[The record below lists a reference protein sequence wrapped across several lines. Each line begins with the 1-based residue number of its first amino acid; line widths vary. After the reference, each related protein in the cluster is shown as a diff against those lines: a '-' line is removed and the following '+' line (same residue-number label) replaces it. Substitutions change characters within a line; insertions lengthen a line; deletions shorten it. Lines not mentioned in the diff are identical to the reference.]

1 MSATRVRLRL
11 AEPPSRITNPA
22 TRGRALAPVCRQ
34 LQDTKMTIT
43 TTSPRGRAF
52 MRGHEGNPLTCYLDP
67 VGVPT
72 IGTGFTMRSATVR
85 KALARLGI
93 TKLVPGKTKVTPAQS
108 DSIFAAVLAEEFEPA
123 VVASSPKSRKQH
135 QMDAAV
141 SAIYNLGAGAMQWTW
156 ADLWRAGDIKGAA
169 AYLGNHYNT
178 ADGKKLPGLVR
189 RRKEEADLFL
199 NGRYTSTAQVKEAQ
213 PKPPRNPD
221 AVVKEAQEILTSK
234 GFNPGAVDGWM
245 GEKTR
250 DAIIAYQKAHPHLIA
265 DGILGPAT
273 LSQLRRDA
281 KALRDAAT
289 KGAGSAVGSGALAFM
304 AGLPWGWIALGV
316 AALAVGYAAYRY
328 RDVIARRWNSWRG
341 KEAAA

>member
-1 MSATRVRLRL
+1 
-11 AEPPSRITNPA
+11 
-22 TRGRALAPVCRQ
+22 
-34 LQDTKMTIT
+34 MTIT

-67 VGVPT
+67 VGIPT
-72 IGTGFTMRSATVR
+72 IGTGFTMRSAAVR
-85 KALARLGI
+85 RALARLGI
-93 TKLVPGKTKVTPAQS
+93 TKLVPGKTKITAAQS
-108 DSIFAAVLAEEFEPA
+108 DDIFAAVLADEFEQA
-123 VVASSPKSRKQH
+123 VVASSPANRTQH

-141 SAIYNLGAGAMQWTW
+141 SATYNLGAGAMQWTW

-169 AYLGNHYNT
+169 AYLGGHYNT
-178 ADGKKLPGLVR
+178 AKGKKLPGLVR

-199 NGRYTSTAQVKEAQ
+199 NGRYATGGAVKEATD
-213 PKPPRNPD
+213 KPPRKPD
-221 AVVKEAQEILTSK
+221 AVVKEAQEILTRK
-234 GFNPGAVDGWM
+234 GFNPGAIDGWM

-250 DAIIAYQKAHPHLIA
+250 EAIIAYQKAHPHLEA

-281 KALRDAAT
+281 KALREAAT

-304 AGLPWGWIALGV
+304 AGLPWGWIAVGALV
-316 AALAVGYAAYRY
+316 LAVGYVAYRY

-341 KEAAA
+341 KEAK

>member
-1 MSATRVRLRL
+1 
-11 AEPPSRITNPA
+11 
-22 TRGRALAPVCRQ
+22 
-34 LQDTKMTIT
+34 MTIT

-72 IGTGFTMRSATVR
+72 IGTGFTMRSAAVR
-85 KALARLGI
+85 RALARLGI
-93 TKLVPGKTKVTPAQS
+93 TKLVPGETKITSAQS
-108 DSIFAAVLAEEFEPA
+108 DTIFTAVLAEEFEPA
-123 VVASSPKSRKQH
+123 VVAWSPASRKQH

-141 SAIYNLGAGAMQWTW
+141 STIYNLGAGAMQWTW
-156 ADLWRAGDIKGAA
+156 ADLWRAGKVKEAA
-169 AYLGNHYNT
+169 AYLGSHYNT

-189 RRKEEADLFL
+189 RRKEEAELFL
-199 NGRYTSTAQVKEAQ
+199 NGRYASAGSAVKEAQ
-213 PKPPRNPD
+213 PKPPRKPD
-221 AVVKEAQEILTSK
+221 AVVKEAQEILTSR

-250 DAIIAYQKAHPHLIA
+250 DAIIAYQKAHPHLEA

-273 LSQLRRDA
+273 LSQLQRDA
-281 KALRDAAT
+281 KALREAAT

-304 AGLPWGWIALGV
+304 AGLPWGWIAAGALLLALGYV
-316 AALAVGYAAYRY
+316 AYRY

-341 KEAAA
+341 KEAKV

>member
-1 MSATRVRLRL
+1 
-11 AEPPSRITNPA
+11 
-22 TRGRALAPVCRQ
+22 
-34 LQDTKMTIT
+34 MTIT

-72 IGTGFTMRSATVR
+72 IGTGFTMRSAAVGR
-85 KALARLGI
+85 ALARLGI
-93 TKLVPGKTKVTPAQS
+93 TKLVPGKTKITAEQS
-108 DSIFAAVLAEEFEPA
+108 DAIFAAVLAEEFEPA
-123 VVASSPKSRKQH
+123 VIASSPASRKQH

-141 SAIYNLGAGAMQWTW
+141 SAIYNLGTGAMEWTW
-156 ADLWRAGDIKGAA
+156 ADLWRAGKVKEAA

-189 RRKEEADLFL
+189 RRKEEAELFL
-199 NGRYTSTAQVKEAQ
+199 SGRYASPGGAVKEAT
-213 PKPPRNPD
+213 PKPPRKSD
-221 AVVKEAQEILTSK
+221 AVVKEAQEILSSK
-234 GFNPGAVDGWM
+234 GFNPGAIDGWM

-250 DAIIAYQKAHPHLIA
+250 EAIIAYQKAHPHLVA

-281 KALRDAAT
+281 KALREAAT

-304 AGLPWGWIALGV
+304 AGLPWGWVALGV
-316 AALAVGYAAYRY
+316 AVLALGYAAYRY
-328 RDVIARRWNSWRG
+328 RDVIARSWNTWRG
-341 KEAAA
+341 KEVRV

>member
-1 MSATRVRLRL
+1 
-11 AEPPSRITNPA
+11 
-22 TRGRALAPVCRQ
+22 
-34 LQDTKMTIT
+34 MTIT

-52 MRGHEGNPLTCYLDP
+52 VRGHEGNPLTCYLDP

-72 IGTGFTMRSATVR
+72 IGTGFTMRSAAVR
-85 KALARLGI
+85 RALARLGI
-93 TKLVPGKTKVTPAQS
+93 TKLVPGKTKITSAQS
-108 DSIFAAVLAEEFEPA
+108 DSIFAEVLAEEFEPA
-123 VVASSPKSRKQH
+123 VVASSPANRKQH

-169 AYLGNHYNT
+169 AYLGSHYNT
-178 ADGKKLPGLVR
+178 AKGKKLLGLVR

-199 NGRYTSTAQVKEAQ
+199 NGCYTTGGAVREATD
-213 PKPPRNPD
+213 KPPRKPD

-234 GFNPGAVDGWM
+234 GFNPGAIDGWM

-250 DAIIAYQKAHPHLIA
+250 DAIIAYQKAHPHLVA

-281 KALRDAAT
+281 AALKEAGT
-289 KGAGSAVGSGALAFM
+289 KGAGSAIGSGALAFM

-316 AALAVGYAAYRY
+316 AVLALGYVAYRY
-328 RDVIARRWNSWRG
+328 RDVIQRRWNSWRG
-341 KEAAA
+341 KEVKV

>member
-1 MSATRVRLRL
+1 
-11 AEPPSRITNPA
+11 
-22 TRGRALAPVCRQ
+22 
-34 LQDTKMTIT
+34 MTIT

-52 MRGHEGNPLTCYLDP
+52 MRGHEGNPLSCYLDP

-72 IGTGFTMRSATVR
+72 IGTGFTMRSAAVR
-85 KALARLGI
+85 RSLAALGI
-93 TKLVPGKTKVTPAQS
+93 TKLVPGKTKITAEQS
-108 DSIFAAVLAEEFEPA
+108 DAIFAAVLADEFEPA

-135 QMDAAV
+135 EMDAAV

-169 AYLGNHYNT
+169 AYLGSHYNT

-189 RRKEEADLFL
+189 RRKEEAELFL
-199 NGRYTSTAQVKEAQ
+199 SGRYTMGGAVKEAQ
-213 PKPPRNPD
+213 PKPPRKPD
-221 AVVKEAQEILTSK
+221 AVVKEAQEILSNK
-234 GFNPGAVDGWM
+234 GFNPGAIDGWM

-250 DAIIAYQKAHPHLIA
+250 DAIIAYQKAHPHLEA

-281 KALRDAAT
+281 KALRDAAA

-304 AGLPWGWIALGV
+304 AGLPWAWIALGV

>member
-1 MSATRVRLRL
+1 
-11 AEPPSRITNPA
+11 
-22 TRGRALAPVCRQ
+22 
-34 LQDTKMTIT
+34 MTIT

-72 IGTGFTMRSATVR
+72 IGTGFTMRSAAVR
-85 KALARLGI
+85 RALARLGI
-93 TKLVPGKTKVTPAQS
+93 TKLVPGKTKITAEQS
-108 DSIFAAVLAEEFEPA
+108 DAIFAAVLAEEFEPA
-123 VVASSPKSRKQH
+123 VLASSSANRKQH

-141 SAIYNLGAGAMQWTW
+141 SAVYNLGVGAMQWTW
-156 ADLWRAGDIKGAA
+156 ADLWRAGDVKGAA

-189 RRKEEADLFL
+189 RRKEEAELFL
-199 NGRYTSTAQVKEAQ
+199 SGRYAMGGAVKEAQ
-213 PKPPRNPD
+213 PKPPRKPD
-221 AVVKEAQEILTSK
+221 AVVKEAQEILSNK
-234 GFNPGAVDGWM
+234 GFNPGAIDGWM

-250 DAIIAYQKAHPHLIA
+250 DAIIAYQKAHPHLEA

-281 KALRDAAT
+281 KALRDAAA

-304 AGLPWGWIALGV
+304 AGLPWAWIALGV